1 MGMYLAQP
9 RGAFFPTV
17 SGVATVLYAMLTVR
31 SVAWLGYT
39 RLHYADNLRSY
50 TKYITLTGM
59 QPTQCLAHGARLVR
73 EAVAVVYIM
82 LH

>member
-1 MGMYLAQP
+1 MGMYLAHP

-17 SGVATVLYAMLTVR
+17 SGVATVLYAMLTV
-31 SVAWLGYT
+31 SHVAWRLRLGYT
-39 RLHYADNLRSY
+39 WLHYASNLRGY

-73 EAVAVVYIM
+73 EAVAVV
-82 LH
+82 